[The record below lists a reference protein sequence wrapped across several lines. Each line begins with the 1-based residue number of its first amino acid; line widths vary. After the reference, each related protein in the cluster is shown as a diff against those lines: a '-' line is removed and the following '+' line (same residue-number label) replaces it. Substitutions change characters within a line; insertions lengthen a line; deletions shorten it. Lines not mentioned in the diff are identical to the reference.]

1 LELGACTVVHVGTR
15 TRARTW
21 GNAPGGTHRTQAY
34 AQHPAC
40 GGGRGCA
47 PPHAPPCPMCPQGV
61 CISVSAKD
69 FRPYSKIASEPMG
82 VGALQSKHR
91 FRLRSGR
98 NQKRFLAVFDGFRS
112 PRRSLPRV
120 GARGGCARP
129 AQRPPRL
136 SAPFVVCPSRQNNQ
150 RQPMEGPL
158 MAIKASLRAD
168 ADSKKSL
175 RSLARNQSHRSEPMH
190 RA

>member
-1 LELGACTVVHVGTR
+1 MD
-15 TRARTW
+15 
-21 GNAPGGTHRTQAY
+21 
-34 AQHPAC
+34 
-40 GGGRGCA
+40 GCA
-47 PPHAPPCPMCPQGV
+47 SGGQQRHMMRVGVLGDLGEMGYNRQPPAATQSPPPPPPG
-61 CISVSAKD
+61 SVSAKD
-69 FRPYSKIASEPMG
+69 FRPHSKIASEPMG

-98 NQKRFLAVFDGFRS
+98 NQKRFLAVFVVFRP
-112 PRRSLPRV
+112 PRRSFPCI

-129 AQRPPRL
+129 AQRSFRL
-136 SAPFVVCPSRQNNQ
+136 CAPFVVCPSRQHNQ

-175 RSLARNQSHRSEPMH
+175 RSLPRNQSHRAEPMH